1 MENSYTYKMTNKSDS
16 ELLDYVNNRTQ
27 FQADAVIAAIIELD
41 KRGKADSAILG
52 IKKQIEQKI
61 ENRNEQIQQSRE
73 DFKVP
78 KDLPKTIS
86 NAAKLI
92 YLTLGIGIV
101 NSIIMELTTVFNNIS
116 DPKNLFVL
124 IISLGLMA
132 FFAYKIHMG
141 KKWARTTFLVLFL
154 IGMIM
159 FPFTLIQFFQL
170 NPLTGIISL
179 TQTGLQ
185 IYALILLYKPDS
197 KDWYVNNSKKET
209 DD

>member
-101 NSIIMELTTVFNNIS
+101 NSIIMELTTDFNNIS

-141 KKWARTTFLVLFL
+141 KKWARTTFLILFL

>member
-101 NSIIMELTTVFNNIS
+101 NSIIMELTTDFNNIS